1 MRTELVTWSEVDKLV
16 DNLLPQIGE
25 EIDLIVAV
33 NPGGLVLAG
42 ILAEALAVA
51 QVVLAEVS
59 FPGGPQLERAEDMRM
74 AEWPAFPHFPQREIV
89 TGRQVLV
96 VDAAWASGRSMTAIK
111 NRLVALGSQPA
122 CAVLH
127 FNTDRNNFQTQAP
140 DYYAAV
146 TDAMILYPWQM
157 NRRKDRISLIDFNW

>member
-59 FPGGPQLERAEDMRM
+59 FPVVRSSNALKICA
-74 AEWPAFPHFPQREIV
+74 WLN
-89 TGRQVLV
+89 GR
-96 VDAAWASGRSMTAIK
+96 RSRTSRSVK
-111 NRLVALGSQPA
+111 S
-122 CAVLH
+122 
-127 FNTDRNNFQTQAP
+127 
-140 DYYAAV
+140 
-146 TDAMILYPWQM
+146 
-157 NRRKDRISLIDFNW
+157 